1 MTQTKPINNVDKIRI
16 DFFDILGYLIPGSA
30 LLMILWVSVDP
41 SVRSVWEAY
50 KSIQSIDQKA
60 AIMAVFMA
68 YVMGFVLHA
77 LGSRLYD
84 LYRYRRPHTHTQEQ
98 WAFIRE
104 YGEKHIAI
112 LERWYALRALAQ
124 NLAAVS
130 LITFAVCVK
139 KWWQFGYYEW
149 WFAAAVTLLLCWEF
163 LKRAKIFH
171 GYLLK
176 DMEAIL
182 ALNLQ
187 EKHQQRRS

>member
-1 MTQTKPINNVDKIRI
+1 MDKIRI

-30 LLMILWVSVDP
+30 LLMVLWISVDP
-41 SVRSVWEAY
+41 SVRSVWQAY
-50 KSIQSIDQKA
+50 QSVQGIDQKA
-60 AIMAVFMA
+60 AIIGVFLA
-68 YVMGFVLHA
+68 YMMGFVLHA

-84 LYRYRRPHTHTQEQ
+84 VYRYKRPRTHTQDN

-104 YGEKHIAI
+104 YGEKHVPI

-124 NLAAVS
+124 NLAAVL
-130 LITFAVCVK
+130 LIAFVVCLK
-139 KWWQFGYYEW
+139 KYGQFYYYEW
-149 WFAAAVTLLLCWEF
+149 LFAALTCAFLTWEL

-182 ALNLQ
+182 ALNL
-187 EKHQQRRS
+187 RSRKEGGS